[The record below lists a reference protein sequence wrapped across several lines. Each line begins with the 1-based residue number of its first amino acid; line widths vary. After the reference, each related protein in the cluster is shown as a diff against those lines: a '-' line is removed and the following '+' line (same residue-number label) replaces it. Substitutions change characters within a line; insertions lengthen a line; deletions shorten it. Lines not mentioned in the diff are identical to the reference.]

1 MPNVRSTILL
11 PRWEYAI
18 GKMEP
23 SMVGMSG
30 LEERVRSQ
38 VYEPKNQTMREVMWS
53 LRGTEAKLGH
63 ENVGGKLQSGNQEG
77 NHK

>member
-1 MPNVRSTILL
+1 
-11 PRWEYAI
+11 
-18 GKMEP
+18 
-23 SMVGMSG
+23 MVGMSG

-53 LRGTEAKLGH
+53 LRGTKSKMRH